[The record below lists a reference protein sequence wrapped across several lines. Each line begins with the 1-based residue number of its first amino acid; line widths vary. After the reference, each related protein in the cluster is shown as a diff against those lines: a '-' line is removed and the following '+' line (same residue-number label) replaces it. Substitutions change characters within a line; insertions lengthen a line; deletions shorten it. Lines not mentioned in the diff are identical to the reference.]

1 MIHDVESYIITIKR
15 KGTAVQAPAVVASA
29 PAAVASVEPLAP
41 AAAVDSTAPVNVIR
55 TAAKAVVSPLPGVVV
70 DVKVAAGDVVK
81 TGQTVAVLEAMKM
94 ENDILAEC
102 DGVVASVD
110 VKNGDSV
117 LEGAV
122 LLTIN

>member
-29 PAAVASVEPLAP
+29 PAVASVVAP
-41 AAAVDSTAPVNVIR
+41 AESQAVEVKSAEVRVAAR
-55 TAAKAVVSPLPGVVV
+55 AVVSPLPGVVV

-81 TGQTVAVLEAMKM
+81 VGQTVAVLEAMKM

-102 DGVVASVD
+102 DGVVASVS
-110 VKNGDSV
+110 VKDGDSV

-122 LLTIN
+122 LLSIN

>member
-29 PAAVASVEPLAP
+29 PAVASVVAP
-41 AAAVDSTAPVNVIR
+41 AESQAVEVKSAEVRVAAR
-55 TAAKAVVSPLPGVVV
+55 AVVSPLPGVVV

-81 TGQTVAVLEAMKM
+81 AGQTVAVLEAMKM

-102 DGVVASVD
+102 DGMVASVD

>member
-29 PAAVASVEPLAP
+29 PAVASVVVPAESQAVEVKSAEVR
-41 AAAVDSTAPVNVIR
+41 AAAKT
-55 TAAKAVVSPLPGVVV
+55 VVSPLPGVVV
-70 DVKVAAGDVVK
+70 DVKVAAGDMVK
-81 TGQTVAVLEAMKM
+81 AGQTVAVLEAMKM

>member
-29 PAAVASVEPLAP
+29 PAVASVVAP
-41 AAAVDSTAPVNVIR
+41 AESQAVEVKSAEVRV
-55 TAAKAVVSPLPGVVV
+55 AAKAVVSPLPGVVV
-70 DVKVAAGDVVK
+70 EVKVAAGDVVK
-81 TGQTVAVLEAMKM
+81 AGQTVAVLEAMKM

-102 DGVVASVD
+102 DGVVASVS
-110 VKNGDSV
+110 VKDGDSV

>member
-15 KGTAVQAPAVVASA
+15 KGTAVQATAVVASA
-29 PAAVASVEPLAP
+29 PAVASVVVP
-41 AAAVDSTAPVNVIR
+41 AESQAVEVKSAEVRAAT
-55 TAAKAVVSPLPGVVV
+55 KAVVSPLPGVVV
-70 DVKVAAGDVVK
+70 EVKVAAGDVVK
-81 TGQTVAVLEAMKM
+81 AGQTVAVLEAMKM

-110 VKNGDSV
+110 VKDGDSV

>member
-29 PAAVASVEPLAP
+29 PAVASVVVPAESQAVEVKSAEVR
-41 AAAVDSTAPVNVIR
+41 AAAR
-55 TAAKAVVSPLPGVVV
+55 AVVSPLPGVVV
-70 DVKVAAGDVVK
+70 DVKVAAGDMVK
-81 TGQTVAVLEAMKM
+81 AGQTVAVLEAMKM

>member
-29 PAAVASVEPLAP
+29 PAVTSVVVPAESQAVEVKSAEVRA
-41 AAAVDSTAPVNVIR
+41 
-55 TAAKAVVSPLPGVVV
+55 AAKAVVSPLPGVVV

-81 TGQTVAVLEAMKM
+81 AGQTVAVLEAMKM
-94 ENDILAEC
+94 ENDILAEG
-102 DGVVASVD
+102 DGVVAAVD
-110 VKNGDSV
+110 VKVGESV

-122 LLTIN
+122 LLTIS

>member
-1 MIHDVESYIITIKR
+1 VT
-15 KGTAVQAPAVVASA
+15 
-29 PAAVASVEPLAP
+29 
-41 AAAVDSTAPVNVIR
+41 R

-70 DVKVAAGDVVK
+70 EVKVAAGDVVK
-81 TGQTVAVLEAMKM
+81 AGQTVAVLEAMKM

-102 DGVVASVD
+102 DGVVASVS
-110 VKNGDSV
+110 VKDGDSV

>member
-15 KGTAVQAPAVVASA
+15 KGTAVQAPTVVASA
-29 PAAVASVEPLAP
+29 PAVASVVVPAESQAVEVKSAEVR
-41 AAAVDSTAPVNVIR
+41 AAAKT
-55 TAAKAVVSPLPGVVV
+55 VVSPLPGVVV
-70 DVKVAAGDVVK
+70 DVKVAAGDMVK
-81 TGQTVAVLEAMKM
+81 AGQTVAVLETMKM

>member
-29 PAAVASVEPLAP
+29 PAVASVVVP
-41 AAAVDSTAPVNVIR
+41 AESQTVEVKAAEVRA
-55 TAAKAVVSPLPGVVV
+55 AAKAVVSPLPGVVV
-70 DVKVAAGDVVK
+70 EVKVAAGDVVK
-81 TGQTVAVLEAMKM
+81 ADQTVAVLEAMKM

-102 DGVVASVD
+102 DGVVASVS
-110 VKNGDSV
+110 VKDGDSV

-122 LLTIN
+122 LLTLN

>member
-1 MIHDVESYIITIKR
+1 MIHDIESYIITIKR

-29 PAAVASVEPLAP
+29 PAVASVEVP
-41 AAAVDSTAPVNVIR
+41 AESQAVEVKSAEVR
-55 TAAKAVVSPLPGVVV
+55 AAAKAVVSPLPGVVV
-70 DVKVAAGDVVK
+70 EVKVAAGDVVK
-81 TGQTVAVLEAMKM
+81 AGQTVAVLEAMKM

-102 DGVVASVD
+102 DGVVASVS
-110 VKNGDSV
+110 VKDGDSV

>member
-1 MIHDVESYIITIKR
+1 MIHDFESYIITIKR

-29 PAAVASVEPLAP
+29 PAVASVLVPVESQ
-41 AAAVDSTAPVNVIR
+41 AVEVKSAEVR
-55 TAAKAVVSPLPGVVV
+55 AAAKAVVSPLPGVVV

-81 TGQTVAVLEAMKM
+81 AGQTVAVLEAMKM

-102 DGVVASVD
+102 DGVVAAVD
-110 VKNGDSV
+110 VKVGESV

-122 LLTIN
+122 LLTIR

>member
-1 MIHDVESYIITIKR
+1 MIHDIESYIITIKR

-29 PAAVASVEPLAP
+29 PAVASVVAP
-41 AAAVDSTAPVNVIR
+41 AESQAVEVKSAEVRAAAR
-55 TAAKAVVSPLPGVVV
+55 AVVSPLPGVVV

-81 TGQTVAVLEAMKM
+81 AGQTVAVLEAMKM
-94 ENDILAEC
+94 ENDILVEC
-102 DGVVASVD
+102 DGVVASVS
-110 VKNGDSV
+110 VKDGDSV

>member
-29 PAAVASVEPLAP
+29 PAVASVVAP
-41 AAAVDSTAPVNVIR
+41 AESQAVEVKSAEVRVAAR
-55 TAAKAVVSPLPGVVV
+55 AVVSPLPGVVV

-81 TGQTVAVLEAMKM
+81 AGQTVAVLEAMKM

-102 DGVVASVD
+102 DGVVASVS
-110 VKNGDSV
+110 VKDGDSV

>member
-29 PAAVASVEPLAP
+29 PAVASVVVP
-41 AAAVDSTAPVNVIR
+41 AESQAVEVKSAEVR
-55 TAAKAVVSPLPGVVV
+55 AAAKAVVSPLPGVVV

-81 TGQTVAVLEAMKM
+81 AGQTVAVLEAMKM

-102 DGVVASVD
+102 DGVVAAVD
-110 VKNGDSV
+110 VKVGESV

-122 LLTIN
+122 LMTIS

>member
-29 PAAVASVEPLAP
+29 PAVASVVVP
-41 AAAVDSTAPVNVIR
+41 AESQAVEVKSAEVR
-55 TAAKAVVSPLPGVVV
+55 AAAKAVVSPLPGVVV

-81 TGQTVAVLEAMKM
+81 AGQTVAVLEAMKM

-102 DGVVASVD
+102 DGMVASVS
-110 VKNGDSV
+110 VKDGDSV

>member
-29 PAAVASVEPLAP
+29 PAVASVVVP
-41 AAAVDSTAPVNVIR
+41 AESQAVEVKSAEVR
-55 TAAKAVVSPLPGVVV
+55 AAAKAVVSPLPGVVV
-70 DVKVAAGDVVK
+70 EVKVAAGDVVK
-81 TGQTVAVLEAMKM
+81 AGQTVAVLEAMKM

-102 DGVVASVD
+102 DGMVASVS
-110 VKNGDSV
+110 VKDGDSV

>member
-1 MIHDVESYIITIKR
+1 MIQDIESYIITIKR

-29 PAAVASVEPLAP
+29 PAVASVVAP
-41 AAAVDSTAPVNVIR
+41 AESQAVEVKSAEVR
-55 TAAKAVVSPLPGVVV
+55 AAAKAVVSPLPGVVV

-81 TGQTVAVLEAMKM
+81 AGQTVAVLEAMKM

-102 DGVVASVD
+102 DGMVASVD

>member
-15 KGTAVQAPAVVASA
+15 KGTAVQDPAVVASA
-29 PAAVASVEPLAP
+29 PAVASVEPLAP
-41 AAAVDSTAPVNVIR
+41 AAAVDSTAPVNVTR
-55 TAAKAVVSPLPGVVV
+55 TAAKSVVSPLPGVVV

-81 TGQTVAVLEAMKM
+81 AGQTVAVLEAMKM

>member
-29 PAAVASVEPLAP
+29 PAVASVVAP
-41 AAAVDSTAPVNVIR
+41 AESQAVEVKSAEVR
-55 TAAKAVVSPLPGVVV
+55 AAAKAVVSPLPGVVV

-81 TGQTVAVLEAMKM
+81 AGQTVAVLEAMKM

>member
-29 PAAVASVEPLAP
+29 PAVASVVVP
-41 AAAVDSTAPVNVIR
+41 AESQAVEVKYAEVR

-81 TGQTVAVLEAMKM
+81 AGQTVAVLEAMKM

>member
-29 PAAVASVEPLAP
+29 PAVASVVAP
-41 AAAVDSTAPVNVIR
+41 AETQAVEVKSAEVR
-55 TAAKAVVSPLPGVVV
+55 AAAKAVVSPLPGVVV

-81 TGQTVAVLEAMKM
+81 AGQTVAVLEAMKM

-102 DGVVASVD
+102 DGVVASVS
-110 VKNGDSV
+110 VKDGDSV

>member
-29 PAAVASVEPLAP
+29 PAVASVVVP
-41 AAAVDSTAPVNVIR
+41 AESQAVEVKSAEVR
-55 TAAKAVVSPLPGVVV
+55 AAAKAVASPLPGVVV

-81 TGQTVAVLEAMKM
+81 AGQTVAVLEAMKM

-102 DGVVASVD
+102 DGVVAAVD
-110 VKNGDSV
+110 VKVGESV

-122 LLTIN
+122 LLTIS

>member
-29 PAAVASVEPLAP
+29 PAVASVVVPAESQAVEVKSAEVR
-41 AAAVDSTAPVNVIR
+41 AAAR
-55 TAAKAVVSPLPGVVV
+55 AVVSPLPGVVV

-81 TGQTVAVLEAMKM
+81 AGQTVAVLEAMKM

-110 VKNGDSV
+110 VKDGDSV

>member
-29 PAAVASVEPLAP
+29 PAVASVVAP
-41 AAAVDSTAPVNVIR
+41 AESQAVEVKSAEVR
-55 TAAKAVVSPLPGVVV
+55 AAAKAVVSPLPGVVV
-70 DVKVAAGDVVK
+70 EVKVAAGDVVK
-81 TGQTVAVLEAMKM
+81 AGQTVAVLEAMKM

-102 DGVVASVD
+102 DGMVASVS
-110 VKNGDSV
+110 VKDGDSV

>member
-15 KGTAVQAPAVVASA
+15 KGTAVQDPAVVASA
-29 PAAVASVEPLAP
+29 PAVASVEPLAP

-70 DVKVAAGDVVK
+70 DVKVAACDVVK
-81 TGQTVAVLEAMKM
+81 AGQTVAVLEAMKM

>member
-15 KGTAVQAPAVVASA
+15 KGTAVQAPTVVASA
-29 PAAVASVEPLAP
+29 PAVASVVVPAESQAVEVKSAEVR
-41 AAAVDSTAPVNVIR
+41 AAAR
-55 TAAKAVVSPLPGVVV
+55 AVVSPLPGVVV

-81 TGQTVAVLEAMKM
+81 AGQTVAVLEAMKM

>member
-15 KGTAVQAPAVVASA
+15 KGTAVQVPAVVASA
-29 PAAVASVEPLAP
+29 PAVASVEPLAP
-41 AAAVDSTAPVNVIR
+41 AAVDSTAPVNVTR

-81 TGQTVAVLEAMKM
+81 AGQTVAVLEAMKM

>member
-15 KGTAVQAPAVVASA
+15 KGTAVVVPAEPQAVEVKSA
-29 PAAVASVEPLAP
+29 EVR
-41 AAAVDSTAPVNVIR
+41 AAAKT
-55 TAAKAVVSPLPGVVV
+55 VVSPLPGVVV
-70 DVKVAAGDVVK
+70 DVKVAAGDAVK
-81 TGQTVAVLEAMKM
+81 AGQTVAVLEAMKM

>member
-29 PAAVASVEPLAP
+29 PAVASVEVP
-41 AAAVDSTAPVNVIR
+41 AESQAVEVKSAEVRV
-55 TAAKAVVSPLPGVVV
+55 AAKAVVSPLPGVVV
-70 DVKVAAGDVVK
+70 EVKVAAGDVVK
-81 TGQTVAVLEAMKM
+81 AGQTVAVLEAMKM

-102 DGVVASVD
+102 DGVVASVS
-110 VKNGDSV
+110 VKDGDSV

>member
-29 PAAVASVEPLAP
+29 PAVASVVAP
-41 AAAVDSTAPVNVIR
+41 AESQAVEVKSAEVR
-55 TAAKAVVSPLPGVVV
+55 AAAKAVVSPLPGVVV
-70 DVKVAAGDVVK
+70 DVKVAVGDVVK
-81 TGQTVAVLEAMKM
+81 AGQTVAVLEAMKM

-102 DGVVASVD
+102 DGMVASVS
-110 VKNGDSV
+110 VKDGDSV

>member
-15 KGTAVQAPAVVASA
+15 KGTAVQASAVVASA
-29 PAAVASVEPLAP
+29 PAVASVEPLAP
-41 AAAVDSTAPVNVIR
+41 AAAVDSTAPVNVTR

-70 DVKVAAGDVVK
+70 EVKVAAGDVVK
-81 TGQTVAVLEAMKM
+81 AGQTVAVLEAMKM

>member
-15 KGTAVQAPAVVASA
+15 KGTAVQTPAVVASA
-29 PAAVASVEPLAP
+29 PAVASVVVPAEPQ
-41 AAAVDSTAPVNVIR
+41 AVEVKSAELR
-55 TAAKAVVSPLPGVVV
+55 AAAKAVVSPLPGVVV
-70 DVKVAAGDVVK
+70 DVKVAAGDAVK
-81 TGQTVAVLEAMKM
+81 AGQTVAVLEAMKM

-102 DGVVASVD
+102 DGMVASVS
-110 VKNGDSV
+110 VKDGDSV

>member
-29 PAAVASVEPLAP
+29 PAVASVVVP
-41 AAAVDSTAPVNVIR
+41 AESQAVEVKSAEVR
-55 TAAKAVVSPLPGVVV
+55 AAAKAVVSPLPGVVV

-81 TGQTVAVLEAMKM
+81 AGQTVAVLEAMKM
-94 ENDILAEC
+94 ENDILAEG
-102 DGVVASVD
+102 DGVVAAVD
-110 VKNGDSV
+110 VKVGESV

-122 LLTIN
+122 LLTIS

>member
-29 PAAVASVEPLAP
+29 PAVASVVAP
-41 AAAVDSTAPVNVIR
+41 AESQAVEVKSAEVR
-55 TAAKAVVSPLPGVVV
+55 TAVKAVVSPLPGVVV

-81 TGQTVAVLEAMKM
+81 AGQTVAVLEAMKM

>member
-29 PAAVASVEPLAP
+29 PSVASVEPLAP

>member
-15 KGTAVQAPAVVASA
+15 KGTAVQAPAGTAVVVPAESQAAESQAAESQAVEVKSA
-29 PAAVASVEPLAP
+29 EVRA
-41 AAAVDSTAPVNVIR
+41 
-55 TAAKAVVSPLPGVVV
+55 AAKAVVSPLPGVVV

-81 TGQTVAVLEAMKM
+81 AGQTVAVLEAMKM

-102 DGVVASVD
+102 DGVVASVS
-110 VKNGDSV
+110 VKDGDSV

>member
-15 KGTAVQAPAVVASA
+15 KGTAVQAPAGTAVVVPAESQAAESQAAESQAVEVKSA
-29 PAAVASVEPLAP
+29 EVRA
-41 AAAVDSTAPVNVIR
+41 
-55 TAAKAVVSPLPGVVV
+55 AAKAVVSPLPGVVV

-81 TGQTVAVLEAMKM
+81 AGQTVAVLEAMKM

-102 DGVVASVD
+102 DGVVAAVD
-110 VKNGDSV
+110 VKVGESV

-122 LLTIN
+122 LLTIS